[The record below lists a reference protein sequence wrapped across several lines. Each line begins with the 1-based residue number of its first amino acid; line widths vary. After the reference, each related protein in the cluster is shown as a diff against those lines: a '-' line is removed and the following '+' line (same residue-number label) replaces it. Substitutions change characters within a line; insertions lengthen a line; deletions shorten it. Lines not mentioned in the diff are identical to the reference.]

1 VKTKGRQ
8 GKRGMKMKWEF
19 INHMEK
25 INELLGALEQEEMDR
40 DYPIAWERTHATSCA
55 QMGRLLAQKR
65 GVDLELAALA
75 CSLHDI
81 GRWYTGLQ
89 RDHALRG
96 EEPVRRFLVG
106 SSLTDEDKEGIA
118 QAVIR
123 HSEKDKVG
131 SPLEEIVKDADILDC
146 YFHGDE
152 ICKPYHLA
160 RLKQVME
167 ELGL

>member
-1 VKTKGRQ
+1 
-8 GKRGMKMKWEF
+8 MKWEF

-25 INELLGALEQEEMDR
+25 IYDLLQMLEQEKKDR
-40 DYPIAWERTHATSCA
+40 DYPFAWERVHATSCA
-55 QMGRLLAQKR
+55 QVGRLLAQKR

-89 RDHALRG
+89 KDHALHG
-96 EEPVRRFLVG
+96 EEPVRRFLEIYPVAE
-106 SSLTDEDKEGIA
+106 TDKEEIIR
-118 QAVIR
+118 AVIH

-131 SPLEEIVKDADILDC
+131 LALEEIVKDADILDC

-152 ICKPYHLA
+152 VTKPYHVA
-160 RLKQVME
+160 RLKKAME

>member
-1 VKTKGRQ
+1 
-8 GKRGMKMKWEF
+8 MKWAF

-25 INELLGALEQEEMDR
+25 INELLGNLELEKMKR
-40 DYPIAWERTHATSCA
+40 DYPIAWERTHAASCA
-55 QMGRLLAQKR
+55 QVGRLLAQKR

-89 RDHALRG
+89 REHALRG
-96 EEPVRRFLVG
+96 EEPVRRFLES
-106 SSLTDEDKEGIA
+106 SSLKEEDKEA
-118 QAVIR
+118 VVQAVIY

-131 SPLEEIVKDADILDC
+131 SPLDEIVKDADVLDC

-152 ICKPYHLA
+152 ISKPYHLA
-160 RLKQVME
+160 RLKEVMG
-167 ELGL
+167 ELNLEG